1 MTKPLELDAIKARY
15 RVAVPI
21 NQPAVRAALED
32 IPALVAEVERLA
44 GDKQSLYVIL
54 GKIPELCG
62 EVTRLRELARWCAKQ
77 SKADEGAIP
86 AVVEDV
92 IAGQSLTEA
101 EALAEAIRRFI
112 S

>member
-1 MTKPLELDAIKARY
+1 VTKPLDLEAIKARY
-15 RVAVPI
+15 RVAEPISDMPI
-21 NQPAVRAALED
+21 NH
-32 IPALVAEVERLA
+32 A

-101 EALAEAIRRFI
+101 ERQSLTEAEALAEAIRRFI